1 MRDFLS
7 GAGVTILVSVV
18 YLLGH
23 YKGRREA
30 THD

>member
-1 MRDFLS
+1 MKDFLS
-7 GAGVTILVSVV
+7 GAGVAILVSIV

-30 THD
+30 NHD